1 MVATPNAL
9 ADGDTV
15 QIAEVK
21 CPFWKRY
28 HNIN

>member
-9 ADGDTV
+9 VDGDTV
-15 QIAEVK
+15 QGAEVK
-21 CPFWKRY
+21 CPFSKRY